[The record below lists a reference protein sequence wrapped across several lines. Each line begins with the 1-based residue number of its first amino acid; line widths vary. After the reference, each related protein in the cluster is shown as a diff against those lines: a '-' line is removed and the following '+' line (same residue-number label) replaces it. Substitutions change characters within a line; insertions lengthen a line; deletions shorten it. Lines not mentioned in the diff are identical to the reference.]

1 METACSRKGEDFMRS
16 LDQLLGSAGEDQ
28 MVVVHVDSNTVG
40 KARQGE
46 GRVGER

>member
-1 METACSRKGEDFMRS
+1 METASSRKWDDFMRS

-28 MVVVHVDSNTVG
+28 MVVVHVDTNTVG